1 MVAIVKNKILL
12 LVIKNLI
19 VSFLNHKERKEKIS
33 NIYLVFDIIKF
44 TILLFEIII
53 FFFQTFKITSV

>member
-1 MVAIVKNKILL
+1 MAIVKNKILL